1 VRKNF
6 AIEAAVSGDF
16 SGWLGEPIEESSL
29 RESPV
34 AGTAITFLE
43 TAPAPDVAAVEPMDA
58 QTCVDWLACLEI
70 TGDSFGALCR
80 RGMPLSGLKKW
91 SSLVI
96 SLLLHCALG
105 FVLYAAAKPHLPPRV
120 NWIEVQLVG
129 SCGGGEGAAPAV
141 HATQGGDRSPHAR
154 KSDACPPVTQEP
166 VSIPEADNTRVTEEK
181 PVRSA
186 ESGKVPPAV
195 PVKERTHRR
204 KTAKAGIRPMKEETA
219 ANAVAPDAAGDPSPV
234 ASGAAAEAEGERR
247 GPGAGSSAGG
257 GAAPSGSPGGSGKS
271 GPHGGGPV
279 EVAFGSPGGPRFL
292 HKVMPVYPPFA
303 RKQEMQGAVL
313 LRVTINEEGRVV
325 EVEVVKKGG
334 FGFDEAAV
342 KAIRESTFIPAKRD
356 GKSLSCKALLP
367 IRFELK
373 TSDVD

>member
-1 VRKNF
+1 MRKNF
-6 AIEAAVSGDF
+6 AIEPAVSGDF
-16 SGWLGEPIEESSL
+16 SGWLGERFGGSFL

-43 TAPAPDVAAVEPMDA
+43 TAPAPDAAAVEPMDA

-70 TGDSFGALCR
+70 TGDSFGAPCR
-80 RGMPLSGLKKW
+80 RGMPLSALKKW

-96 SLLLHCALG
+96 SVLLHCVLG

-129 SCGGGEGAAPAV
+129 SCGGGEGAGPAA
-141 HATQGGDRSPHAR
+141 HTTGGGDRSPHAR
-154 KSDACPPVTQEP
+154 KSDNTCPPMIQEP
-166 VSIPEADNTRVTEEK
+166 FSIPETDNKVTEEK
-181 PVRSA
+181 PLRSA
-186 ESGKVPPAV
+186 ESAGVPPAV

-204 KTAKAGIRPMKEETA
+204 KTAKAGIHPMKEETA
-219 ANAVAPDAAGDPSPV
+219 ANSVAPDAAGEPAPV

-247 GPGAGSSAGG
+247 GPGSSAGVG
-257 GAAPSGSPGGSGKS
+257 PAPSGSPGGSGKS

-292 HKVMPVYPPFA
+292 HKVIPVYPPFA

-325 EVEVVKKGG
+325 EVEIVKKGG